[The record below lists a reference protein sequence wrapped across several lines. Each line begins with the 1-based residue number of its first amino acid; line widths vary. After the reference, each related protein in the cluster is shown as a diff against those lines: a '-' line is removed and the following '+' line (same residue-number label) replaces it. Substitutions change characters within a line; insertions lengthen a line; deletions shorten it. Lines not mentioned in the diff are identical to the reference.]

1 MYIFELK
8 FKFRKYFNFDGFKV
22 TAKIKNNTDRTLQG
36 YNERKVISEVHASF
50 VLQCTVSGR

>member
-36 YNERKVISEVHASF
+36 YNERKVISEVYASF
-50 VLQCTVSGR
+50 VL